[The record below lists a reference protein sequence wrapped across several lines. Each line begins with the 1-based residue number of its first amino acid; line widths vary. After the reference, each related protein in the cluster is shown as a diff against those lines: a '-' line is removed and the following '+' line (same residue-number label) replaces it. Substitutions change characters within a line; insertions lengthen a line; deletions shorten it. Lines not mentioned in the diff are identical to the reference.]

1 MSQAADTL
9 APTRDSLFWR
19 AFRRGLIVYL
29 GRSARKVLLTRAF
42 SGGNDTPRRFLPNDV
57 RDIMRRVEQ
66 DAATLRPIAQL
77 DRLTRSGNRILV
89 ELAILTIAAYR
100 VLCILGIKKAE
111 ARAAVADI
119 GWDIYAAQLRLAS
132 LPFRLTSRDPAVRLQ
147 RSLNMLLRFPFSA
160 PGAPG
165 YEVRSW
171 SENGSTF
178 THFTHC
184 PPQSFVRDL
193 IAHQG
198 DQGELAAFYASWC
211 QYDWPGADI
220 IAGDGQRWHYQRRK
234 TLSAGDSVCDMCWK
248 GQIDRRV
255 STPSLSREEQGA
267 LPPAK
272 GTPHKTAK
280 ARTLYERG
288 RE

>member
-1 MSQAADTL
+1 MSQAADIL

-19 AFRRGLIVYL
+19 AFRRGLITYL

-57 RDIMRRVEQ
+57 RDFMRLVER
-66 DAATLRPIAQL
+66 DADALRPIAQL
-77 DRLTRSGNRILV
+77 ERLTKPGNRIMV
-89 ELAILTIAAYR
+89 ELAILTIAAFR
-100 VLCILGIKKAE
+100 VLCNLGVEKAE
-111 ARAAVADI
+111 ARAAIADI
-119 GWDIYAAQLRLAS
+119 GWDIYAGQLRLAS

-147 RSLNMLLRFPFSA
+147 RSLNMLLRFPFTA

-165 YEVRSW
+165 YAVKSW
-171 SENGSTF
+171 SENGNTF

-193 IAHQG
+193 IAKRG
-198 DQGELAAFYASWC
+198 DHGELAAFYASWC

-220 IAGDGQRWHYQRRK
+220 IAGDGDRGHYQRQK

-248 GQIDRRV
+248 GHIDRRV
-255 STPSLSREEQGA
+255 STPSPSREDDGA

-272 GTPHKTAK
+272 GTPHNTPQ
-280 ARTLYERG
+280 ARNSDERE